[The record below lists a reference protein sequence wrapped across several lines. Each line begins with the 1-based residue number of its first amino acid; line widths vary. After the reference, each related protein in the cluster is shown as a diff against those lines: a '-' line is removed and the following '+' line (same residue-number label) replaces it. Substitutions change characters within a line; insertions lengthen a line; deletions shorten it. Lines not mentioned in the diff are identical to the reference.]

1 MIVWPAIPASTL
13 LTATAPKWAVTGVE
27 RNSLPATRH
36 TPLTNSMQTTTT
48 PRFHLT
54 EKSGNVKTGPLP
66 VSTSSNS
73 TCPDACPLKSKGC
86 YASAGGPL
94 ALHWRKVSEEGRGD
108 DWATFV
114 SRISALPFGQLW
126 RHNQAG
132 DLPGENNSI
141 NVDMLAQLASANEG
155 KRGWTYTHKPVVGD
169 GNEATCNRAA
179 VRAANE
185 RGFTINLSADNLIEA
200 DELKT
205 ADCGPVV
212 VVLPADAPLALT
224 TPAGHK
230 VIVCPAQ
237 RPNSAATCATCGLC
251 QKQRAV
257 IVGFLAHGTQAK
269 AASAIAAN

>member
-1 MIVWPAIPASTL
+1 MQIKPTTSTTEYYDASTFGE
-13 LTATAPKWAVTGVE
+13 PIKWMP
-27 RNSLPATRH
+27 LPRC
-36 TPLTNSMQTTTT
+36 
-48 PRFHLT
+48 HLT
-54 EKSGNVKTGPLP
+54 MVSGHGKTGPSP
-66 VSTSSNS
+66 VSTSSAS
-73 TCPDACPLKSKGC
+73 TCPDAGPLKSKGC

-94 ALHWRKVSEEGRGD
+94 ALHWRKVSEQGRGD
-108 DWATFV
+108 DWQTFV

-141 NVDMLAQLASANEG
+141 DVAMLSQLVDANEG
-155 KRGWTYTHKPVVGD
+155 KRGWTYTHKPVTGD

-179 VRAANE
+179 VRSANE
-185 RGFTINLSADNLIEA
+185 RGFTINLSADNLAEA

-224 TPAGHK
+224 TPAGNR

-237 RPNSAATCATCGLC
+237 RPGSAATCATCGLC

-257 IVGFLAHGTQAK
+257 IVGFLAHGTQAR
-269 AASAIAAN
+269 AASAIAANA

>member
-1 MIVWPAIPASTL
+1 MQIKQTTNLAEILS
-13 LTATAPKWAVTGVE
+13 KYQ
-27 RNSLPATRH
+27 ATRPALPSGQLWRH
-36 TPLTNSMQTTTT
+36 NQAGDIAAT

-54 EKSGNVKTGPLP
+54 YKSNNAKTGPLP
-66 VSTSSNS
+66 VSTSASS
-73 TCPDACPLKSKGC
+73 TCPDECPLKSKGC

-114 SRISALPFGQLW
+114 SRITALPLGQLW

-141 NVDMLAQLASANEG
+141 NVDMLAQLVDANTG

-185 RGFTINLSADNLIEA
+185 RGFTVNLSADNLAEA

-212 VVLPADAPLALT
+212 VVLPADAPLAMS

-237 RPNSAATCATCGLC
+237 RPGSAATCATCGLC
-251 QKQRAV
+251 QRQRSV

>member
-1 MIVWPAIPASTL
+1 MQITKKQTAEYYDASSFGE
-13 LTATAPKWAVTGVE
+13 PIKWM
-27 RNSLPATRH
+27 
-36 TPLTNSMQTTTT
+36 PL

-54 EKSGNVKTGPLP
+54 MVSGNGKTGPIP
-66 VSTSSNS
+66 VSTSAAS

-94 ALHWRKVSEEGRGD
+94 ALHWRKVSEQGRGD
-108 DWATFV
+108 DWQTFV

-141 NVDMLAQLASANEG
+141 DVAMLAELVDANEG

-179 VRAANE
+179 VRDANE
-185 RGFTINLSADNLIEA
+185 RGFTINLSADNLAEA

-212 VVLPADAPLALT
+212 VVLPADSPLAMS

-237 RPNSAATCATCGLC
+237 RPGSKATCATCGLC

-257 IVGFLAHGTQAK
+257 IVGFLAHGTQAR

>member
-1 MIVWPAIPASTL
+1 MH
-13 LTATAPKWAVTGVE
+13 
-27 RNSLPATRH
+27 N
-36 TPLTNSMQTTTT
+36 NNNNNT

-54 EKSGNVKTGPLP
+54 LKSGNVKTGPIP
-66 VSTSSNS
+66 VSTSAAS
-73 TCPDACPLKSKGC
+73 TCPDACPLKSRGC

-108 DWATFV
+108 DWQTFV
-114 SRISALPFGQLW
+114 ARISALPFGQLF

-132 DLPGENNSI
+132 DLPGENNR
-141 NVDMLAQLASANEG
+141 VDVSMLAQLVDASEG

-169 GNEATCNRAA
+169 GNLETCNRAA
-179 VRAANE
+179 VRDANA
-185 RGFTINLSADNLIEA
+185 RGFTINLSADNLSEA
-200 DELKT
+200 DELKD

-212 VVLPADAPLALT
+212 VVLPMGSPLAMT

-237 RPNSAATCATCGLC
+237 RPGSAATCASCGLC
-251 QKQRAV
+251 QRQRSV
-257 IVGFLAHGTQAK
+257 IVGFLAHGTQAR